1 MHPLDL
7 IMIIFVT
14 QQLQDFIK
22 YLYLKVVLEKQI
34 HMIVMYFKQIDKEE
48 NLKLNNNFR
57 RLVGN

>member
-34 HMIVMYFKQIDKEE
+34 HMIVMYFKQIDKGE

>member
-22 YLYLKVVLEKQI
+22 YLYLKVVLEK
-34 HMIVMYFKQIDKEE
+34 
-48 NLKLNNNFR
+48 
-57 RLVGN
+57 